1 MSAFDRLNLVIRS
14 NLRAFAS
21 SDDEAGAADPFARF
35 EVAEAEYQDA
45 LDQLERLDRVIRAAE
60 NHAPDRVTR
69 AAEMRDRAAGRV
81 AELRIRRDGL
91 APLRPLA
98 NRDDLADLEDAPAL
112 ESRFAALEAESS
124 LAALRV
130 RAGMEPSAPVPT
142 TEDDDVLVRLR
153 AAMNGESR

>member
-1 MSAFDRLNLVIRS
+1 MQAA
-14 NLRAFAS
+14 LR
-21 SDDEAGAADPFARF
+21 
-35 EVAEAEYQDA
+35 
-45 LDQLERLDRVIRAAE
+45 
-60 NHAPDRVTR
+60 
-69 AAEMRDRAAGRV
+69 GRPRGV
-81 AELRIRRDGL
+81 VEG
-91 APLRPLA
+91 
-98 NRDDLADLEDAPAL
+98 LEDAPAL